1 MKVLAIHSYG
11 HQMLVLV
18 DCYWMVFIVYQK
30 KFMTSETQEQYRKK
44 EILFMHVKLLQEMQQ
59 QFAKGKS
66 YV

>member
-1 MKVLAIHSYG
+1 MKVLAIHLYE

-30 KFMTSETQEQYRKK
+30 MSMICEMQEQYRKR

-59 QFAKGKS
+59 QFVKGKL

>member
-1 MKVLAIHSYG
+1 
-11 HQMLVLV
+11 MLVLV